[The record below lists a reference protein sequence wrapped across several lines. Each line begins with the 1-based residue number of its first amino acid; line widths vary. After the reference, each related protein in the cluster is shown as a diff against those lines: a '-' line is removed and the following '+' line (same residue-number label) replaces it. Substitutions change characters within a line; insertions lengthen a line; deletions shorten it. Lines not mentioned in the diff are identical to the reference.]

1 MASLKINDLELSLA
15 LDYDAMRSVQGAGSG
30 TWVINAFPPYF
41 QPVASV
47 VPSVNYYQIT
57 NNYTLVDKMVNQ
69 YTSVNVNNSGANSNI
84 NAVLLTSLNS

>member
-1 MASLKINDLELSLA
+1 MASLKIIDLDPSLA
-15 LDYDAMRSVQGAGSG
+15 LDYNSMRCIRGAGSG
-30 TWVINAFPPYF
+30 TWVINAFQPYF

-47 VPSVNYYQIT
+47 VPSVSYYQIT

-69 YTSVNVNNSGANSNI
+69 YTNVNVNNSGANSNI